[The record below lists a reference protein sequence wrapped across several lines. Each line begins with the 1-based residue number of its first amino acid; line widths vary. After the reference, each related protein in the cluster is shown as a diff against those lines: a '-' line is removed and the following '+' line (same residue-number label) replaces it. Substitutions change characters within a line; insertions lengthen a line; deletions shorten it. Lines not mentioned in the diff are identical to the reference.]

1 MGYIRKQT
9 LANCERFITPL
20 LKEKED
26 LILSAEEKI
35 INLEYELFI
44 DIRNKVKKYISKLQK
59 AAKIISEI
67 DVLQSFALVSEK
79 YNYVRPT
86 IFFG

>member
-26 LILSAEEKI
+26 LILSAEDKI
-35 INLEYELFI
+35 INLEYDLFTS
-44 DIRNKVKKYISKLQK
+44 IRDKCKEYIPNLQRIAKV
-59 AAKIISEI
+59 
-67 DVLQSFALVSEK
+67 VSEK
-79 YNYVRPT
+79 EIAENK
-86 IFFG
+86 